1 MVYYYPNK
9 RRADITNCDYC
20 GKKIDPNERGFK
32 YLNFDEGPHL
42 IFEINGCISYKNGDK
57 FFCSQKCYDAYKR
70 NHGCFITTAVCK
82 NDGKPD
88 NCSELETLRQF
99 RDTYMKEKHPEDVE
113 LYYQIA
119 PVICNRIDSFSDHSI
134 IYNKI
139 KEKWIL
145 PCLSFISK
153 NEDEKAYDHYKEMVK
168 VLKNKYI
175 DNYVL
180 EKLIYCLNESAIV
193 LKNSKTESNDTIKEL
208 LKIADSL
215 RSNNEPDLKNL
226 DFYTD
231 PYKNLLS
238 LIS

>member
-1 MVYYYPNK
+1 MTKQEQEIFN
-9 RRADITNCDYC
+9 IGNCGYC
-20 GKKIDPNERGFK
+20 GKKLHFVKDPDGLKFSDGHPNMVPQPYITYGNR
-32 YLNFDEGPHL
+32 
-42 IFEINGCISYKNGDK
+42 
-57 FFCSQKCYDAYKR
+57 FFCSEQCKIQYKKA
-70 NHGCFITTAVCK
+70 HGCFITTAVCK

-88 NCSELETLRQF
+88 NCNELETLRHF

-119 PVICNRIDSFSDHSI
+119 PVICNRIDSFSDHST